1 MTEKIKKILYIVIPA
16 AIVIWLLGY
25 EFIWRFNSS
34 LDMTQKLAITNHRGK
49 QLAVFV
55 RQHSNVSV
63 DTIRRTFSDMRNGKT
78 SCSIWLEGSL
88 DTIRTEA
95 TGRYF
100 SEFRTLRIAIDSS
113 SQLMLIPNSEH
124 DLPTGWGEM
133 IFLTPTDSLRTMQ
146 IINANIADMN
156 HDGTFELFDKMQ
168 GRWTKFDPASGMWL
182 PVTVQS
188 RPN

>member
-1 MTEKIKKILYIVIPA
+1 VSEHLKKILYIVIPA

-25 EFIWRFNSS
+25 EFIWRFSPT
-34 LDMTQKLAITNHRGK
+34 LDVTQKLSITDHSGK
-49 QLAVFV
+49 QLTVFV

-78 SCSIWLEGSL
+78 SCAIWLEGSA
-88 DTIRTEA
+88 DTIHTDA

-100 SEFRTLRIAIDSS
+100 SEFRMLRIAIDSS
-113 SQLMLIPNSEH
+113 SQLMLVPNSEH
-124 DLPTGWGEM
+124 DLPTGWGLM
-133 IFLTPTDSLRTMQ
+133 LYLTPGDTVKSLQ

-156 HDGTFELFDKMQ
+156 HDGTFELFDKTQ
-168 GRWTKFDPASGMWL
+168 GTWTKFNPLDEKWV
-182 PVTVQS
+182 PVTVQP